1 MKRLLPLLWVLVI
14 ATVPLWLRDQYF
26 LHVTI
31 TTAIFIIAAMSLN
44 LLLGYTGQLSLG
56 HVAFFGIGAYAS
68 ALTTLGFD
76 VELLGGFRVVHDP
89 WPAVIGFFIAIAIAG
104 MRAAF
109 LRMISRNS
117 RTWISANDIVRQP
130 R

>member
-68 ALTTLGFD
+68 ALTTLGFN
-76 VELLGGFRVVHDP
+76 VELPGGLTHR
-89 WPAVIGFFIAIAIAG
+89 AYALAG
-104 MRAAF
+104 GCRLCDRRDCCRPEW
-109 LRMISRNS
+109 LRDR
-117 RTWISANDIVRQP
+117 
-130 R
+130 